1 MVIQEIEKLNGLASS
16 VQNLAEIVNT
26 LIDTMVNITEEMQLS
41 KNEAITLC
49 NRLNEIELDIES
61 KFNKKTEP
69 LVRPVVERR
78 RRNVAVET
86 PYPKPNGK
94 IKKVVDNLK
103 RLVDAST

>member
-1 MVIQEIEKLNGLASS
+1 MTTQEAEKINGLAHS

-26 LIDTMVNITEEMQLS
+26 LIDAMVNITEEMQLA
-41 KNEAITLC
+41 KNENITLC

-61 KFNKKTEP
+61 KFNEKTEQ
-69 LVRPVVERR
+69 LVKPVVERR
-78 RRNVAVET
+78 RRNLAVET